1 MGSFKDITGQRFGNL
16 LVLSKTKQRD
26 INSSVVWKC
35 LCDCGNI
42 TYSNSSNLKRG
53 HTTSCGCNKQKY
65 IDLGLYSELSEE
77 EKAAL
82 RERFNKNVNNK

>member
-1 MGSFKDITGQRFGNL
+1 MIRITNGITENKLQEIEHKHWQWFKD
-16 LVLSKTKQRD
+16 
-26 INSSVVWKC
+26 
-35 LCDCGNI
+35 
-42 TYSNSSNLKRG
+42 
-53 HTTSCGCNKQKY
+53 NKQKY